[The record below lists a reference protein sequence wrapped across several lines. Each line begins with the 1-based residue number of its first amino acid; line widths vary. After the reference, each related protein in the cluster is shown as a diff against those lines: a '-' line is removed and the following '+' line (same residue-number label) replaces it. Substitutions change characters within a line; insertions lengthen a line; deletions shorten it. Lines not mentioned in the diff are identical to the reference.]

1 MAMWGCAGQTIY
13 DPDSKLSPP
22 AAAVA
27 GSHLLGPP
35 GTRESHARL
44 GQVTW
49 SGRTKSRGRPTQ
61 GQSHAGLSGMSSFLP
76 KSDHVF

>member
-35 GTRESHARL
+35 ARGNL
-44 GQVTW
+44 TPA
-49 SGRTKSRGRPTQ
+49 SGK
-61 GQSHAGLSGMSSFLP
+61 
-76 KSDHVF
+76 